1 MYTIILILCKAYI
14 FKNSMISGDKGEA
27 PDAINRTRPP
37 SFSFI
42 LLKTNL
48 SHIGEGFFPETN
60 GKMDVKSKFFL
71 NDTKTLSQNDKLQL
85 FSHYFTM

>member
-1 MYTIILILCKAYI
+1 MSSLVLYTLILCKTYI

-60 GKMDVKSKFFL
+60 GNMVSKVSFL
-71 NDTKTLSQNDKLQL
+71 SNDNKTLKPKW
-85 FSHYFTM
+85 

>member
-1 MYTIILILCKAYI
+1 MIKNNNKRRVLFSNLYILCKTYI

-48 SHIGEGFFPETN
+48 SHIGDGFFPETN
-60 GKMDVKSKFFL
+60 ENMDVESKFSL
-71 NDTKTLSQNDKLQL
+71 L
-85 FSHYFTM
+85 

>member
-1 MYTIILILCKAYI
+1 MEFIKKKKKKKTIPSELLSLVMYTLILCKTYI

-48 SHIGEGFFPETN
+48 SHIGEGFFP
-60 GKMDVKSKFFL
+60 
-71 NDTKTLSQNDKLQL
+71 
-85 FSHYFTM
+85 